1 MGKGNL
7 RNKKCPCGSGRK
19 FSDCCELKQNKIT
32 TKLRTIGEAVNKE
45 LVAIQNKHGKRGVIR
60 IRVKDYKEDVRI
72 AYVPSVCDLAEI
84 KYNFNVGTKEGIE
97 TFYID
102 ERPMNELYEVKEL
115 EIADFEV
122 KED

>member
-7 RNKKCPCGSGRK
+7 RNQKCGCGSGKK

-32 TKLRTIGEAVNKE
+32 TKLRTIGEAVNKI
-45 LVAIQNKHGKRGVIR
+45 LVEIQKKHGKLGVIR
-60 IRVKDYKEDVRI
+60 IRVKDYSEEVRI
-72 AYVPSVCDLAEI
+72 AYIPYICDLAEI

-97 TFYID
+97 AFYID

-115 EIADFEV
+115 ENE
-122 KED
+122 